1 MGHHKTLTIS
11 LFLAYGEEEFH
22 FSPMFSIPLETSADI
37 LNFILTIGVT
47 AVTFLLCLV
56 LVRLFRVLGVLEET
70 LEDIRDTVEIFQ
82 NYLWQPA
89 RLVMGI
95 VEKVKSLFGFGKQ

>member
-1 MGHHKTLTIS
+1 MAYGRRVFLLFFMLDIS
-11 LFLAYGEEEFH
+11 LA
-22 FSPMFSIPLETSADI
+22 TSQDI
-37 LNFILTIGVT
+37 LNLVITVGVT

-70 LEDIRDTVEIFQ
+70 LQDVRETVELFQ

-89 RLVMGI
+89 RLVMI
-95 VEKVKSLFGFGKQ
+95 VVDKVKSFFSFGKK